1 MKTKTNIIPKFK
13 IGDKVLLINGQ
24 TARIISPCS
33 NNYYIVNIP
42 YENRNVKIFAS
53 DMQLIINL
61 QQQSNLN

>member
-1 MKTKTNIIPKFK
+1 MKTKANKIQQFK

-42 YENRNVKIFAS
+42 YENRNLKIFAS
-53 DMQLIINL
+53 DMQLIN
-61 QQQSNLN
+61 

>member
-1 MKTKTNIIPKFK
+1 MKTKTNKIQQFK

-42 YENRNVKIFAS
+42 YENRNVKIFAF
-53 DMQLIINL
+53 DMQLIN
-61 QQQSNLN
+61 